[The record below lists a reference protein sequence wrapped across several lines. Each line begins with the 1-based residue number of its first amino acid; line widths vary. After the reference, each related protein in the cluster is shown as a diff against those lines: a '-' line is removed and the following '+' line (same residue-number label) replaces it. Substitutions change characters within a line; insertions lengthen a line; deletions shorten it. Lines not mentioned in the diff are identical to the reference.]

1 MLPKILL
8 CTLFGYII
16 GTVNPAYIVGRLR
29 GFDIRKRGSR
39 NAGASNALI
48 TMGKWVGVVS
58 AVFDIL
64 KASAAYWLAPV
75 IFEGLA
81 YAAAIA
87 GAAAIIG
94 HIFPFY
100 MGFRGG
106 KGTACL
112 GGLLIAIDWRLF
124 LIMLAIEIVVA
135 LVTDYLCLVPITAS
149 IAIPLLYGFFG
160 SEGLGWLLFAE
171 GGWISAG
178 ILYVAMAVI
187 LLMNITNIKRMIHGT
202 EMHFSYAWSK
212 NKDAELARILANE
225 EKWAQRKAARA
236 AAQKKND

>member
-8 CTLFGYII
+8 SFLFGYII
-16 GTVNPAYIVGRLR
+16 GTVNPAYIIGRLR
-29 GFDIRKRGSR
+29 GFDIRQRGSR

-48 TMGKWVGVVS
+48 TMGKWVGILS
-58 AVFDIL
+58 AIFDIF

-75 IFEGLA
+75 IFKDLA
-81 YAAAIA
+81 FAAAIA

-100 MGFRGG
+100 MKFRGG

-124 LIMLAIEIVVA
+124 LIMLAIEVVIA

-149 IAIPLLYGFFG
+149 IVIPLLYGFLG
-160 SEGLGWLLFAE
+160 SEGLDLLLFAK

-178 ILYVAMAVI
+178 ILSVAMIVI
-187 LLMNITNIKRMIHGT
+187 LLMNITNIKRMIHGS
-202 EMHFSYAWSK
+202 EMHFSFAWSK
-212 NKDAELARILANE
+212 NKDAEIARVQANE
-225 EKWAQRKAARA
+225 AKWAQKRAARA
-236 AAQKKND
+236 AARKKND